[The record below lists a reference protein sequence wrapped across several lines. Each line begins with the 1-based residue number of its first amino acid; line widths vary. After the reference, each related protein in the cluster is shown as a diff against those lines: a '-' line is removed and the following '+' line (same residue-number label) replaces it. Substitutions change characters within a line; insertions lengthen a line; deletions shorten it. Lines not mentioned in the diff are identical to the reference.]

1 MNPRGARS
9 SDQAADTLLN
19 NGPIKWRGVPKG
31 TNVQSETERP
41 CVVNS
46 TAGDILHSQTGH
58 TSSCTNSCSHS
69 DREINPLAP

>member
-1 MNPRGARS
+1 MTPRGPRS

-19 NGPIKWRGVPKG
+19 NGLIKRRGVPKG

-46 TAGDILHSQTGH
+46 TAGDILHSQTGL
-58 TSSCTNSCSHS
+58 TSSGTNSCSRS
-69 DREINPLAP
+69 DGEINPLAP